1 LFANRWNGPFKVK
14 KQLDK
19 GSYVLE
25 EMDGTELK
33 RNYAESHIKRFFPR
47 GHNLEDIRKGELKPG
62 EERNSEQMEQSEEE
76 EDNNSLQPEKS
87 EVEDNTAM
95 DLSE

>member
-1 LFANRWNGPFKVK
+1 MLRIGKLFANRWNGPFKVK

-33 RNYAESHIKRFFPR
+33 GNYAASHIKRAGLDETSPAECGGRGRQCAGPFSSFFPTSKAS
-47 GHNLEDIRKGELKPG
+47 RK
-62 EERNSEQMEQSEEE
+62 
-76 EDNNSLQPEKS
+76 KS
-87 EVEDNTAM
+87 RT
-95 DLSE
+95 LHPLIH